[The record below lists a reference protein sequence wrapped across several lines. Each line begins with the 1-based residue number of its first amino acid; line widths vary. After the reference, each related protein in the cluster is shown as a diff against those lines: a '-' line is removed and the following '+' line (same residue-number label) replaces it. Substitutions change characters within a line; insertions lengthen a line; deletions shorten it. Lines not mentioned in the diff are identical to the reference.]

1 MSVEKK
7 LLQEIERYRKIN
19 KYILEQEDSVDLP
32 PLPGEEGSETTD
44 TTVTGDTTDADT
56 TQDSGIASDTGVE
69 EVPEPVDIETDPDVE
84 VVGDDGGD
92 EDVTADTEGTEE
104 LDVTELVNSQKEI
117 SDKQDEYMETMF
129 SRLEDLTSKL
139 GEMDSILNKINDLE
153 QKVEKYRQK
162 TPEEKLQ
169 LRSLDSYP
177 FNQKLT
183 DFFMDKQGEFE
194 QTGKNEYILTSD
206 EVENYSDGDI
216 KKSFDRPFE
225 DEERL

>member
-1 MSVEKK
+1 MSVEKR
-7 LLQEIERYRKIN
+7 LLEEIERYKNIN
-19 KYILEQEDSVDLP
+19 NYITEQEDLP
-32 PLPGEEGSETTD
+32 PLPGDEGGETPTEELPPTPEGGETE
-44 TTVTGDTTDADT
+44 GA
-56 TQDSGIASDTGVE
+56 E
-69 EVPEPVDIETDPDVE
+69 EVPEPVDVETDPDVE
-84 VVGDDGGD
+84 VVGDEDNTN
-92 EDVTADTEGTEE
+92 DVTTDTEETEE

-129 SRLEDLTSKL
+129 GRLEDLTSKL

-177 FNQKLT
+177 FNQKLS
-183 DFFMDKQGEFE
+183 DFFMDKQDEFE
-194 QTGKNEYILTSD
+194 KTGKNEYVLTSD

-225 DEERL
+225 DEGRL